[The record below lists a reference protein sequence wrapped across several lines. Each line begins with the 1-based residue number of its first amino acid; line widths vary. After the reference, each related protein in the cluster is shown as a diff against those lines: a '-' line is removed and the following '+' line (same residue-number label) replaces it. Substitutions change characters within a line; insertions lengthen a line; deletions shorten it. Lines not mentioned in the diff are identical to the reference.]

1 MNFLLCML
9 TSTIYIIGQQT
20 LTQFFI
26 NIFLNKFSIVS
37 VTSILLF
44 HNIGLL
50 LSTFAF
56 NISRQKLGS
65 DRIFAISVMV
75 IIQMFILRGFWL
87 GHLYLI
93 LLVFCIFGFFCHTI
107 YLSLF
112 HIFLPFFKT
121 NIGPLF
127 TTTVCV
133 GKILA
138 IGGFFLSPKIIIIVT
153 LCIAT
158 IIYLLIGGFNRNK
171 IYELQNSGQ
180 DNLNLVFQKYKT
192 YFFVIFCFCLSDS
205 IISQFLQP
213 ILYNIGYN
221 CQKGLIFFFAGK
233 ALSVYILNNLFNSSL
248 HALFIS

>member
-75 IIQMFILRGFWL
+75 IIQMFILRG
-87 GHLYLI
+87 
-93 LLVFCIFGFFCHTI
+93 
-107 YLSLF
+107 
-112 HIFLPFFKT
+112 
-121 NIGPLF
+121 
-127 TTTVCV
+127 
-133 GKILA
+133 
-138 IGGFFLSPKIIIIVT
+138 
-153 LCIAT
+153 
-158 IIYLLIGGFNRNK
+158 
-171 IYELQNSGQ
+171 
-180 DNLNLVFQKYKT
+180 
-192 YFFVIFCFCLSDS
+192 
-205 IISQFLQP
+205 
-213 ILYNIGYN
+213 
-221 CQKGLIFFFAGK
+221 
-233 ALSVYILNNLFNSSL
+233 
-248 HALFIS
+248 